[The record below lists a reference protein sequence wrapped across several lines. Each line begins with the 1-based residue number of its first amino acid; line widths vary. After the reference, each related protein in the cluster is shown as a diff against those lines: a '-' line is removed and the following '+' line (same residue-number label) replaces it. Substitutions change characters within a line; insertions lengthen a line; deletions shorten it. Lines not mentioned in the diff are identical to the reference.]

1 MQEPIA
7 IEAPP
12 ERARTFAALGVR
24 DFRVLWA
31 GTWASY
37 LPFFMANVVNGVVAF
52 HLAHVNRAVG
62 TVVFA
67 QGVAMAALAPL
78 GGAGADRWPKR
89 RVLALSQSAA
99 AAVFGTLALLL
110 ALDRLSIAALAGG
123 AFVLGVAISFLGPAR
138 QAFAA
143 ELVGPDLRGNA
154 VALNQVPLTGSQV
167 LGPAIA
173 GLMLASPFGA
183 TGAYALMSALYAT
196 SALSLV
202 ALPKSLARTD
212 AAETHV
218 LADLGDGLRYVGSH
232 RRLRLLVG
240 FFVCVIMMGF
250 SYVTVL
256 PGLVEHALGRPAD
269 EVPPLFFTSALGGLT
284 ITLITA
290 RLADS
295 RRAVPGTLF
304 ACMPGTRADGAD
316 FAPDAVKRG
325 ASAVLSQRRLPG
337 QLGATQVVVRDVRTA
352 LAEIAAACYGRPSES
367 LKVVGVTGTNGKTTT
382 VHLVRAILEA
392 AGEKVG
398 VMGTLGHWL
407 GGQYTK
413 DTFTTP
419 EAPDVQR
426 YLRAMLDCGASLCA
440 MEVSSH
446 AIALRRVDQVSF
458 DVVAFTNLTRDHLD
472 FH

>member
-7 IEAPP
+7 IDAPP
-12 ERARTFAALGVR
+12 ARARTFAALRVR
-24 DFRVLWA
+24 NFRVLWL

-67 QGVAMAALAPL
+67 QGIAMAVLAPI

-89 RVLALSQSAA
+89 RVLAASQSAA
-99 AAVFGTLALLL
+99 AVVFGAFALLL
-110 ALDRLSIAALAGG
+110 ALDRLSIPALAAG

-167 LGPAIA
+167 LGPAVA

-183 TGAYALMSALYAT
+183 TGAYSLMSALYAI
-196 SALSLV
+196 SALSLA
-202 ALPKSLARTD
+202 ALPKSLARTN

-218 LADLGDGLRYVGSH
+218 LADLLEGLRYVGSH
-232 RRLRLLVG
+232 PRLRLLVG

-256 PGLVEHALGRPAD
+256 PGLVEHALGRSAD
-269 EVPPLFFTSALGGLT
+269 AVPPLFFTSALGGLCV
-284 ITLITA
+284 TLVTA

-295 RRAVPGTLF
+295 RRAVPLFVGMPFVLALGLLGLF
-304 ACMPGTRADGAD
+304 A
-316 FAPDAVKRG
+316 APTY
-325 ASAVLSQRRLPG
+325 S
-337 QLGATQVVVRDVRTA
+337 
-352 LAEIAAACYGRPSES
+352 LAIAAMF
-367 LKVVGVTGTNGKTTT
+367 VVGTGFGGFQTLNAAVIVQTTEPAYFGR
-382 VHLVRAILEA
+382 VFSLSMLAF
-392 AGEKVG
+392 AGVSLMSLPVG
-398 VMGTLGHWL
+398 VLADAIGERATLATLSGVVL
-407 GGQYTK
+407 
-413 DTFTTP
+413 
-419 EAPDVQR
+419 
-426 YLRAMLDCGASLCA
+426 
-440 MEVSSH
+440 
-446 AIALRRVDQVSF
+446 AIALVAGSRLMRTRR
-458 DVVAFTNLTRDHLD
+458 A
-472 FH
+472 

>member
-218 LADLGDGLRYVGSH
+218 LADLGDGLRYVASH

-295 RRAVPGTLF
+295 RRAVPLFVGMPFALAAGLLGLF
-304 ACMPGTRADGAD
+304 AAPTYPLAVGAM
-316 FAPDAVKRG
+316 F
-325 ASAVLSQRRLPG
+325 
-337 QLGATQVVVRDVRTA
+337 
-352 LAEIAAACYGRPSES
+352 
-367 LKVVGVTGTNGKTTT
+367 VVGIGFGGFQTLNAAVIVQTTEPAYFGR
-382 VHLVRAILEA
+382 VFSLSMLAF
-392 AGEKVG
+392 AGVSLMSLPVG
-398 VMGTLGHWL
+398 VLADAIGERATLATLSGVVL
-407 GGQYTK
+407 
-413 DTFTTP
+413 
-419 EAPDVQR
+419 
-426 YLRAMLDCGASLCA
+426 
-440 MEVSSH
+440 
-446 AIALRRVDQVSF
+446 AIALGAGPRLLRMPR
-458 DVVAFTNLTRDHLD
+458 A
-472 FH
+472 